1 MFNQSSVTIRPHS
14 TLLSEDLYQLE
25 SVFGQECSGHG
36 AGGGGEDI
44 HFGFP
49 GDESCEMSI
58 NREGRT
64 LTISVARFHR
74 NVWSD
79 IDLGEI
85 PSPLRERLVE
95 LLHDHTEGPIPD
107 ELTGGV

>member
-25 SVFGQECSGHG
+25 SVFGQESSGHG

-49 GDESCEMSI
+49 GDESRELSL
-58 NREGRT
+58 NRSGRT
-64 LTISVARFHR
+64 LTVSVARLHR

-79 IDLGEI
+79 IDLAEI
-85 PSPLRERLVE
+85 PSPMRGQLVE
-95 LLHDHTEGPIPD
+95 LLRHHTEGPIPD
-107 ELTGGV
+107 ELGGA